1 MAPQVNYLVNQSWRS
16 SVLLY
21 ISQNLAANAGGSSC
35 TYKWEISPNALI
47 RKLAI
52 PSLRSS
58 VLTVVT
64 ELGAAQN
71 PCHSTIGEA
80 PIRCARSTHS
90 RPKWQKNTRVSSFG
104 FSTL

>member
-58 VLTVVT
+58 VTKVVT
-64 ELGAAQN
+64 EVGAAHV
-71 PCHSTIGEA
+71 PCHKTIGEI
-80 PIRCARSTHS
+80 PSRCESITHS
-90 RPKWQKNTRVSSFG
+90 TPKWQKRTIVSLFA
-104 FSTL
+104 L

>member
-35 TYKWEISPNALI
+35 TYKWEMSPNALT

-52 PSLRSS
+52 PSRLSS
-58 VLTVVT
+58 VFTVVT
-64 ELGAAQN
+64 ELGAAHS
-71 PCHSTIGEA
+71 PCQSTIGDTL
-80 PIRCARSTHS
+80 IR
-90 RPKWQKNTRVSSFG
+90 
-104 FSTL
+104 

>member
-90 RPKWQKNTRVSSFG
+90 RPK
-104 FSTL
+104 